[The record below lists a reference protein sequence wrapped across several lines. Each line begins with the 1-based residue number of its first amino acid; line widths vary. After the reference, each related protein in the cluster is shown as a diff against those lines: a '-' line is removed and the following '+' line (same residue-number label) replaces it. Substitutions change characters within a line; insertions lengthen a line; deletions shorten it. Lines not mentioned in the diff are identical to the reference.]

1 MQVLIIDDE
10 KSICEAFARLLEQEG
25 FSTATANDPEE
36 GRALA
41 VEAGMILLDLRLPGV
56 ENLSFLAELSKEHPR
71 TPIVMVTA
79 HGTVR
84 TAVEAMKQRAYDFIV
99 KPVEKDELVDAV
111 RKALRAARSE
121 EKVSELY
128 YELPDQVV
136 FKDPRSQE
144 LLDEVRRVA
153 PTDLA
158 LLLHGETGVGKEIFA
173 RLAHEWSGRCKG
185 PLIKINCAAIP
196 EALFES
202 EFFGYEKGAFS
213 GATTSKPGRVE
224 LAEGGTLFLDEVG
237 ELPPAA
243 QAKLLQFLQDGTFE
257 RVGGLRT
264 RRADARIVSATN
276 RDLTDR
282 DTFRQD
288 LYFRLAG
295 VMVEIPPLRERREDI
310 VALAEHFLARFSAR
324 YGKQVAFAPGA
335 VAALRAHDWPGN
347 VRELEHA
354 LEKAIALSTGAE
366 IAATQVVQAAVTPA
380 VEGTLRE
387 QKAAFEKAAIKDALK
402 QTGGNRTKTARILGI
417 SRRMLQKKLNLYDLR

>member
-1 MQVLIIDDE
+1 MHVLIIDDE

-25 FSTATANDPEE
+25 FSTATPNDPEE

-41 VEAGMILLDLRLPGV
+41 VEAGMILLDLKLPGV
-56 ENLSFLAELSKEHPR
+56 EGLSFLKELSREYPR

-79 HGTVR
+79 HGTVE
-84 TAVEAMKQRAYDFIV
+84 TAVEAMKQGASDFIV
-99 KPVEKDELVDAV
+99 KPAEKDQLVDAV
-111 RKALRAARSE
+111 HKALRKAQAE

-128 YELPDQVV
+128 YELPDEVV
-136 FKDPRSQE
+136 FRDPRSQE

-153 PTDLA
+153 GTDLA

-173 RLAHEWSGRCKG
+173 RLAHEWSGRAKS
-185 PLIKINCAAIP
+185 PLVKINCAAIP

-237 ELPPAA
+237 ELPTAA

-264 RRADARIVSATN
+264 RRADVRIISATN
-276 RDLTDR
+276 RDPTDR
-282 DTFRQD
+282 DSFRQD

-310 VALAEHFLARFSAR
+310 VALAEHFLARFGAR
-324 YGKQVAFAPGA
+324 YGKQVVFAPDA
-335 VAALRAHDWPGN
+335 MAALRAHDWPGN

-366 IAATQVVQAAVTPA
+366 ITAAQVVQAAVSPA
-380 VEGTLRE
+380 AGGTLRE
-387 QKAAFEKAAIKDALK
+387 QKAAFERVRVADALK
-402 QTGGNRTKTARILGI
+402 QTGGNRTEAARVLGI
-417 SRRMLQKKLNLYDLR
+417 SRRMLQKK